1 MFCTRASSKNF
12 DKVIKS
18 SNRPLDRDQHSIH
31 YIPRRYVAN
40 GEDVTVILMARDKFI
55 FLLQHFGFVINLKKS
70 VLHPV
75 KKNCVSGL
83 NNRYRKNEFGSFR
96 EKKCVVTLSGDFHTA
111 KNFSLKSDE
120 DNWPVVVNCPDHFT
134 STIPVSISS
143 TGANIRSC
151 DTGTFSHGGTSLV
164 DEDLETLQW
173 EENSATRTPYNHSER
188 CLTKA
193 WVTYCKGVL
202 KGEEMVKGGET
213 FSYKR
218 SRIIGIEICNPNFHK
233 EFVPLDDSYP
243 SGQQSC
249 SGISLEDG
257 GTRNPQLLKISQT
270 I

>member
-12 DKVIKS
+12 DKVNKS

-40 GEDVTVILMARDKFI
+40 EEDVTVILMSSDKFI

-75 KKNCVSGL
+75 KKNSVSGL
-83 NNRYRKNEFGSFR
+83 NNRYRKNESGSFR
-96 EKKCVVTLSGDFHTA
+96 EKKCVWTLSGDFHTA

-120 DNWPVVVNCPDHFT
+120 DNWPVVINCPDHFT

-151 DTGTFSHGGTSLV
+151 DTGKFSHGGTPLV

-173 EENSATRTPYNHSER
+173 EENSASPKPELHTAREFWKGRKWSKEVKHFHINVLELSALKFAI
-188 CLTKA
+188 LTFIKNLSHLTIHIQVDNKVA
-193 WVTYCKGVL
+193 LAY
-202 KGEEMVKGGET
+202 
-213 FSYKR
+213 
-218 SRIIGIEICNPNFHK
+218 
-233 EFVPLDDSYP
+233 
-243 SGQQSC
+243 
-249 SGISLEDG
+249 
-257 GTRNPQLLKISQT
+257 LLKMVVPAIHSF
-270 I
+270 